1 MHRQSS
7 FGAAR
12 SEAATPSGCIN
23 EAGFGW
29 RKRLPVST
37 VVIILGGALLS
48 ACQPIPQSY
57 YDWLAAGGGYY
68 DGYAP
73 LFYGHFINE
82 CRLRSDHPRDCRI
95 ESGRVGSGGIGT
107 GGVAAFGHP
116 LALSSAGHLSGTTR
130 GSGGRGSGITGH
142 AATHGGGHASAGG
155 HSGGGHGGHGGR

>member
-1 MHRQSS
+1 MRRQSS

-12 SEAATPSGCIN
+12 SEAATPSGSTD

-29 RKRLPVST
+29 RKRLPVSI
-37 VVIILGGALLS
+37 VVLILGGALVS

-73 LFYGHFINE
+73 LFQGRFVNE
-82 CRLRSDHPRDCRI
+82 CRLSDTEHPLACRI
-95 ESGRVGSGGIGT
+95 DSGRVGSGGIRA
-107 GGVAAFGHP
+107 GGVASFGHP
-116 LALSSAGHLSGTTR
+116 LALSSSGHVSGTTS
-130 GSGGRGSGITGH
+130 GSGGHGSGMT
-142 AATHGGGHASAGG
+142 AHGGGHASPGG